1 MRGMDRATNRQ
12 LLRATWP
19 FLVVVFLMVALAS
32 VSLQIM
38 SSVRAYIG
46 GESTWSKGQKDAVF
60 YLSVYGHTGDAAA
73 FDKYQAAIARPL
85 ALQRARVAMDRDHPD
100 TAAAREALIFSG
112 IYPGDVDGVIWV
124 FRTFRRLDDFKTA
137 VGYWSDGDA
146 LVDRMAS
153 VGDRLHAELKSKQ
166 PGPDDVDR
174 LLTELEHIN
183 EAISPISVAFSNV
196 LSAAFRKVA
205 MMLLV
210 TNVAVAF
217 ILAALSGVYARRYL
231 AAVISK
237 ERALR
242 ASEARAR
249 AMLGSIGEAVISLRP
264 SGTIEFLNPVAERL
278 LDTTFETALG
288 GPFSALASFRDESD
302 GKPVDLIRE
311 AFASDESPSGPV
323 ELQLNTRDG
332 TTTYVQVVTSV
343 LRDLND
349 APSGVVLLLRN
360 MTEHREYVE
369 NLAWQATHDKLTGLL
384 NREEFERRLDEVVHA
399 RTRPGAND
407 GLTTLIVLDLDQF
420 KTVNDS
426 FGHAAGDVMLQ
437 QIAEFIAAGLDLGEL
452 AGRLGG
458 DEFGLLLATGEHQDA
473 HERAEAIR
481 RSFANFEWTW
491 GAHHLTAT
499 ASIGV
504 VDLRVN
510 ASSDA
515 KLALRYADVA
525 CYMAKARG
533 RDRVQIAS
541 STDGEL
547 ARQVGQV
554 TWAGRIRDALAHDRL
569 RLYVQPICKSTDE
582 FDPSRRVEHTHHE
595 ILLRMVSEDGSIVA
609 PGVFIPAAER
619 YGLMSAIDRWVV
631 KESLRRISRL
641 HGDQPVEFAINLSGA
656 SIGDERFIDYLFAQI
671 TQSGVRPQSLCFE
684 ITETTAV
691 ANLSIAGQ
699 FISELKDRGCRFALD
714 DFGAG
719 MSSFGYLKGLPVD
732 YLKIDGS
739 FIKDMLSDPVNQEMV
754 AAINDIAHSMGR
766 KTIAEYVEDRDTFMA
781 LREMGVDF
789 VQGYYF
795 GRPQPWVCEASAETL
810 S

>member
-19 FLVVVFLMVALAS
+19 FLVVVVLMVALAS

-60 YLSVYGHTGDAAA
+60 YLSMYGHTGDGPT

-85 ALQRARVAMDRDHPD
+85 ALQRARLALDRDTPD
-100 TAAAREALIFSG
+100 VAAARQALIFSG
-112 IYPGDVDGVIWV
+112 IFPGDVDGVIWV
-124 FRTFRRLDDFKTA
+124 FRTFRHLDDFKTA
-137 VGYWSDGDA
+137 LGYWSEGDT
-146 LVDRMAS
+146 LINSMAS
-153 VGDRLHAELKSKQ
+153 VGDRLQAELKSPR
-166 PGPDDVDR
+166 PGPDDIDR
-174 LLTELEHIN
+174 LMAELERIN
-183 EAISPISVAFSNV
+183 ETVSPISVAFSNV
-196 LSAAFRKVA
+196 LSSAFRKVA
-205 MMLLV
+205 TLLLV
-210 TNVAVAF
+210 TNVAVAL
-217 ILAALSGVYARRYL
+217 ILAALSGIYARRYL
-231 AAVISK
+231 AAVLSK
-237 ERALR
+237 EKALR

-264 SGTIEFLNPVAERL
+264 SGVVEFLNPVAERL
-278 LDTTFETALG
+278 LDTTPGAALG
-288 GPFSALASFRDESD
+288 QSFATLASFRDEHD
-302 GKPVDLIRE
+302 GTLVDLIRE

-323 ELQLNTRDG
+323 ELQLNTHRG
-332 TTTYVQVVTSV
+332 ATTYVQVVTSV
-343 LRDLND
+343 LRDFND

-384 NREEFERRLDEVVHA
+384 NREAFEHRLGEVVNA
-399 RTRPGAND
+399 RAADEKN

-437 QIAEFIAAGLDLGEL
+437 QIAQFIAAGLEPGEL

-458 DEFGLLLATGEHQDA
+458 DEFGLLLATREYETA
-473 HERAEAIR
+473 HERAETIR
-481 RSFANFEWTW
+481 RSFAAFEWTW
-491 GAHHLTAT
+491 GTHHLTAT
-499 ASIGV
+499 ASIGA

-510 ASSDA
+510 ALSDA

-547 ARQVGQV
+547 TRQVGQV
-554 TWAGRIRDALAHDRL
+554 SWAGRIRDALAQNRF
-569 RLYVQPICKSTDE
+569 RLYVQPICRTSDD
-582 FDPSRRVEHTHHE
+582 FDPDRRVEHHHHE
-595 ILLRMVSEDGSIVA
+595 ILLRMVDEDGSIIA
-609 PGVFIPAAER
+609 PGAFIPAAER

-631 KESLRRISRL
+631 KESLRRIRSLPNDPR
-641 HGDQPVEFAINLSGA
+641 VEFAINLSGA

-691 ANLSIAGQ
+691 ANLGIAGQ

-739 FIKDMLSDPVNQEMV
+739 FIKDMLSDPVDQEMV

-766 KTIAEYVEDRDTFMA
+766 KTIAEYVEDRDTLMA
-781 LREMGVDF
+781 LRKMGVDY

-795 GRPQPWVCEASAETL
+795 GRPQPWVCETSAETL

>member
-1 MRGMDRATNRQ
+1 MRGMDKATNRQ

-19 FLVVVFLMVALAS
+19 FLVVVVLLVALAS

-60 YLSVYGHTGDAAA
+60 YLSVYGRSGDAATYE
-73 FDKYQAAIARPL
+73 KYKAAIANPL
-85 ALQRARVAMDRDHPD
+85 ALERARLELDRASPD
-100 TAAAREALIFSG
+100 IAEARKALIFSG
-112 IYPGDVDGVIWV
+112 VFPGDVDGVIWV

-137 VGYWSDGDA
+137 VGYWSEGDA
-146 LVDRMAS
+146 LVNRMAN
-153 VGDRLHAELKSKQ
+153 VGDRLHAELKSAT
-166 PGPDDVDR
+166 PGPDDIDR
-174 LLTELEHIN
+174 LMAELERLN
-183 EAISPISVAFSNV
+183 ESISPISVAFSGV

-205 MMLLV
+205 TLLLIV
-210 TNVAVAF
+210 NVAVAL

-231 AAVISK
+231 VTVLLK
-237 ERALR
+237 EQALR
-242 ASEARAR
+242 ESEARAR

-264 SGTIEFLNPVAERL
+264 SGLVEFLNPVAEKL
-278 LDTTFETALG
+278 LDTHSDRALG
-288 GPFSALASFRDESD
+288 SPFATLASFRDEHD
-302 GKPVDLIRE
+302 GASIDLTQAALTSE
-311 AFASDESPSGPV
+311 ASPSGPI
-323 ELQLNTRDG
+323 ELQLETSLG

-343 LRDLND
+343 LRDSHQ
-349 APSGVVLLLRN
+349 AISGVVLLLRN
-360 MTEHREYVE
+360 MTEHRQYID

-384 NREEFERRLDEVVHA
+384 NREEFERRLDDVVTA
-399 RTRPGAND
+399 CALAGTYAF
-407 GLTTLIVLDLDQF
+407 TTLLVLDLDQF
-420 KTVNDS
+420 KTINDS
-426 FGHAAGDVMLQ
+426 FGHAAGDAMLQ
-437 QIAEFIAAGLDLGEL
+437 KIAEFVGARLDAGEF

-458 DEFGLLLATGEHQDA
+458 DEFGLVLAKGEHESA
-473 HERAEAIR
+473 HDRAEAIR
-481 RSFANFEWTW
+481 RSFAGFEWAW
-491 GAHHLTAT
+491 GTHHLTAT
-499 ASIGV
+499 VSIGV

-510 ASSDA
+510 APDDA

-533 RDRVQIAS
+533 RDRVQVAS

-547 ARQVGQV
+547 TRQVGQV
-554 TWAGRIRDALAHDRL
+554 SWAGQIRDALAHDRFD
-569 RLYVQPICKSTDE
+569 LYIQPICLSTDD
-582 FDPSRRVEHTHHE
+582 FDPHRRVEHTHHE
-595 ILLRMVSEDGSIVA
+595 ILLRMVGEDGSIIA
-609 PGVFIPAAER
+609 PGAFIPAAER

-641 HGDQPVEFAINLSGA
+641 PGDACVEFAINLSGA
-656 SIGDERFIDYLFAQI
+656 SIGDERFIDFLFAQI

-691 ANLSIAGQ
+691 ANLAIAGQ

-739 FIKDMLSDPVNQEMV
+739 FIKDMLSDPVNQDMV

-766 KTIAEYVEDRDTFMA
+766 KTIAEYVEDRETLMT
-781 LREMGVDF
+781 LRSMGVDF

-795 GRPQPWVCEASAETL
+795 GRPQPWVCETSAVTL